1 MSNKDILIRLFHKL
15 DVSGDGVLSRDE
27 LFEGLRRAGVSPTTL
42 QKLMDRLDLNA
53 DGIVTLSE
61 YKTAIGVNNN
71 E

>member
-1 MSNKDILIRLFHKL
+1 MYQFQCT

-27 LFEGLRRAGVSPTTL
+27 LFDGLRRAGVSPTVL
-42 QKLMDRLDLNA
+42 QKLIDRPDLNA

-61 YKTAIGVNNN
+61 YKTANGVNKN

>member
-27 LFEGLRRAGVSPTTL
+27 LSEGLRRAGVSPTVL
-42 QKLMDRLDLNA
+42 QKLIDRLDLNA